1 MSEEKI
7 DKLEIFLKNQTAVF
21 FSALA
26 ETKKNMILYRTER
39 ERELEKKV
47 DEDIDSKVSSFMK
60 ELKLDKLYKD
70 HETNDKN
77 LQDFIVCFMVLVK
90 FI

>member
-39 ERELEKKV
+39 ERELEKKHAKEHEERNLRFKKF
-47 DEDIDSKVSSFMK
+47 DKILKSKF
-60 ELKLDKLYKD
+60 
-70 HETNDKN
+70 
-77 LQDFIVCFMVLVK
+77 LV
-90 FI
+90 

>member
-39 ERELEKKV
+39 ERELEKKHAKERNLRFKKF
-47 DEDIDSKVSSFMK
+47 DKILKSKF
-60 ELKLDKLYKD
+60 
-70 HETNDKN
+70 
-77 LQDFIVCFMVLVK
+77 LV
-90 FI
+90 